1 MEDDTLMINNEIK
14 LMCSLED
21 NNSLDDSLLSHVIM
35 HGGEST
41 FGDCYEKH
49 KKILPKKCWQPKSAM
64 EATCVDAHLSIFVMQ
79 SIKY

>member
-41 FGDCYEKH
+41 FGDCYENTQKDFAKEMLAAQVRH
-49 KKILPKKCWQPKSAM
+49 GSNMC
-64 EATCVDAHLSIFVMQ
+64 
-79 SIKY
+79 